1 MLTILQTIGVAAAY
15 LAVTLVLPWALL
27 RGKLKPF
34 RLPARFM
41 AYFMIGNFYCMNL
54 VYLLQLLHISS
65 RLTLLLGTLA
75 PFIGAAAFQWKK
87 SFGARMGQCLERL
100 RMIFEGQLGRRTLM
114 LRLGKRIGKL
124 SSGWLGEW
132 LAPRWPEAVLA
143 VGIVALILYI
153 YGTNTIHV
161 FGYCSSDMVVHN
173 YWINHMENNN
183 IFVDG
188 IYPFGFHCVIYY
200 LHEVFAI
207 PTYVLL
213 RVFALPQTLMIHL
226 MLLAFLRLLCK
237 AKYTPYIGVMAY
249 VVSGVFYQYTY
260 FRYYAALPQEYG
272 MLFILP
278 AAYFAIAFLQ
288 EKNFVSV
295 DKKEAPK
302 GQEEGLKRPGRAFG
316 GLFKRKLRAAR
327 EAKRNLALF
336 AIAISMTLTVHFYD
350 TIVAGL
356 LCLGI
361 GVGFAF
367 RCLRWRY
374 LKRLMVAGVTGI
386 LIAVLPMAAAYAM
399 GKPLQGSLYWGMNML
414 SSGGGEESEP
424 EEKSGSGADGNK
436 ESNGTESTAME
447 SSEKKASQ
455 GEGLWRKLQKGLVY
469 VPGEVKY
476 YVTNDSMDAAWFMLG
491 SVGAVLALGALW
503 LILRRPDYGGTLI
516 SVGVYM
522 GVLCILQAS
531 AKLGLPQLIEVSRYS
546 VYIGYGLPIVWS
558 LCLDALLYLLFWE
571 KRTINAG
578 AVAALAAACVAVAY
592 TGVRSPVCLS
602 AYESNE
608 AMLCLTNILREN
620 RGNTSWTICSANDE
634 QQMTWGKGYHY
645 ELIEFLRKQESV
657 KEQPVITIP
666 TDTVYFFVE
675 KVPILYLDYLNTI
688 RPDRKISPEGAGMP
702 LPKVKGILPYIGE
715 ERWVTMSHIYYW
727 VQAFREMYPNEMEV
741 YYETDAF
748 VCYRVRQDAYNLYNF
763 AIDYGY
769 NE

>member
-15 LAVTLVLPWALL
+15 LAVTLVLPWVLL
-27 RGKLKPF
+27 RGRLKSF

-41 AYFMIGNFYCMNL
+41 TYFMIGNFYCMNL

-65 RLTLLLGTLA
+65 RLTLILGTLA
-75 PFIGAAAFQWKK
+75 PFIGVAAVQWKK
-87 SFGARMGQCLERL
+87 SFGARLGRCLERL
-100 RMIFEGQLGRRTLM
+100 RMVSEGQLGRRTLL
-114 LRLGKRIGKL
+114 LRLGKRIGRL
-124 SSGWLGEW
+124 SSGWLGKW
-132 LAPRWPEAVLA
+132 LAPRWLEALLA
-143 VGIVALILYI
+143 AGTVALILYI
-153 YGTNTIHV
+153 YGTNTV
-161 FGYCSSDMVVHN
+161 NVYGYCSSDMVLHN

-188 IYPFGFHCVIYY
+188 VYPFGFHCVIYY

-213 RVFALPQTLMIHL
+213 RVFALAQTLMIHL
-226 MLLAFLRLLCK
+226 MLLSFLRLLCK

-249 VVSGVFYQYTY
+249 VMSGVFYQYTY
-260 FRYYAALPQEYG
+260 YRYYAALPQEYG
-272 MLFILP
+272 MIFILP
-278 AAYFAIAFLQ
+278 AAWFAIAFLR
-288 EKNFVSV
+288 EKDFIPVV
-295 DKKEAPK
+295 KKEVSEEQK
-302 GQEEGLKRPGRAFG
+302 EGQKRQGLVFR
-316 GLFKRKLRAAR
+316 GLFRRKLRATR
-327 EAKRNLALF
+327 EARWNLALF

-350 TIVAGL
+350 TIAAGL

-374 LKRLMVAGVTGI
+374 LKRLMLAGVTGI
-386 LIAVLPMAAAYAM
+386 LIAVLPMGAAYAM
-399 GKPLQGSLYWGMNML
+399 GRPLQGSLYWGMNML
-414 SSGGGEESEP
+414 SSGGGDSGAEEESA
-424 EEKSGSGADGNK
+424 SGTDGKK
-436 ESNGTESTAME
+436 EGGGTESG
-447 SSEKKASQ
+447 EKKAPPKEALS
-455 GEGLWRKLQKGLVY
+455 RKLERGLVC
-469 VPGEVKY
+469 VLGELKY
-476 YVTNDSMDAAWFMLG
+476 YVTNDSMDVVWFMLG
-491 SVGAVLALGALW
+491 SVAAVLALGVLW
-503 LILRRPDYGGTLI
+503 LILRRPDYGGALI

-522 GVLCILQAS
+522 GVLCVLQAS
-531 AKLGLPQLIEVSRYS
+531 SKLGLPQLIEVSRYS
-546 VYIGYGLPIVWS
+546 VYIGYGLPIVWG
-558 LCLDALLYLLFWE
+558 LCLDAALYLLFRE
-571 KRTINAG
+571 KRAINLG
-578 AVAALAAACVAVAY
+578 AVAALAAACVAVAV
-592 TGVRSPVCLS
+592 TGVRRPACLS

-608 AMLCLTNILREN
+608 AILCLTNILREN

-645 ELIEFLRKQESV
+645 ELIEFLRGQESV

-675 KVPILYLDYLNTI
+675 KVPLLYLDYLNTI
-688 RPDRKISPEGAGMP
+688 RPDKEVSRKGAGTP
-702 LPKVKGILPYIGE
+702 LPKVKGILPYIRE

-727 VQAFREMYPNEMEV
+727 AQAFREMYPNEMEV